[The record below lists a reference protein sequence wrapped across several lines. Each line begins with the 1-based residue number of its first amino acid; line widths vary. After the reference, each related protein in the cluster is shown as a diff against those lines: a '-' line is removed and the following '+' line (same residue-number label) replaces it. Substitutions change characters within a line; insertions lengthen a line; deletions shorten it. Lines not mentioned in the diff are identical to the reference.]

1 MSKLALGTVQFG
13 LNYGVSNISGQTNL
27 SEATKIIKLAEEENI
42 DLIDTAISYG
52 DSEKTIGKIG
62 ILDFRFV
69 SKLPSVL
76 NIKEDL
82 SIIVEEIIKKSLQ
95 RLGIK
100 SLYGLLIHN
109 SHDLL
114 GSSGSKLI
122 YSLNQIKARGLIEK
136 IGVSIY
142 SDADLIKIP
151 LEEIDII
158 QLPFSIYDQRL
169 LKNGTLK
176 TLSNFNISIHLR
188 SIFLQGLILNP
199 SANWPLFINKDF
211 RSHHERF
218 CKYLLYENMNVL
230 DFIFWFLSEETDV
243 EDLVIGISS
252 LDEFE
257 KVLKSYKDVII
268 KKKFN
273 KFKNKFKNLQWNV
286 DNDLDP
292 RKWNK

>member
-27 SEATKIIKLAEEENI
+27 SEATKIIKLAKEENI

-142 SDADLIKIP
+142 DPSEIDKIIN
-151 LEEIDII
+151 LFKIDII
-158 QLPFSIYDQRL
+158 QAPLNIIDRRL
-169 LKNGTLK
+169 EKSGWLKKLHNK
-176 TLSNFNISIHLR
+176 NIEIHTR
-188 SIFLQGLILNP
+188 STFLQGLLLMQQDKIPKEFNRWNDLFDRWFLELKKYNLDAAQVCLSHPMSLPEVDRIVIGVNNADQLKKLVKLSKLKILNHDLSFMISNDNLLINP
-199 SANWPLFINKDF
+199 SNW
-211 RSHHERF
+211 
-218 CKYLLYENMNVL
+218 EN
-230 DFIFWFLSEETDV
+230 I
-243 EDLVIGISS
+243 
-252 LDEFE
+252 
-257 KVLKSYKDVII
+257 
-268 KKKFN
+268 
-273 KFKNKFKNLQWNV
+273 
-286 DNDLDP
+286 
-292 RKWNK
+292 